1 MFHLAA
7 NYVAIGQTADT
18 DVVAIADSVLNI
30 QNSHFVLPQPMD
42 LWAAF
47 LSSLTMTR
55 GKITFPSISQY
66 GGTWI
71 RPQSNALLPPTD
83 PNVADYRRS
92 PFRIPAFEEIRVLA
106 TSGLACMTEAAYAL
120 LVLGAGVTPVPP
132 GNIWT
137 IRGTSTTAGVAKTWT
152 GITMTWD
159 NQLPDGRYA
168 VIGSNLVSATGIAH
182 RLIFNGQ
189 VWRPGGLS
197 FATAGLRTHE
207 MFIKGGLGVWGY
219 FQPIFYPN
227 VEVLDNATG
236 NAHTLFLDCV
246 KVG

>member
-7 NYVAIGQTADT
+7 NFVAIGQTADT
-18 DVVAIADSVLNI
+18 DIVAVTDTILNI

-47 LSSLTMTR
+47 VSSLTMTR
-55 GKITFPSISQY
+55 VKLTFPSIAQY

-83 PNVADYRRS
+83 PNVADYRRA
-92 PFRIPAFEEIRVLA
+92 PFRIPAFEEFRYLG
-106 TSGLACMTEAAYAL
+106 TSALACMTEAAYAISW
-120 LVLGAGVTPVPP
+120 LGAGLTPVPA
-132 GNIWT
+132 GNIYT
-137 IRGTSTTAGVAKTWT
+137 IRATSTTAGVAKTWT
-152 GITMTWD
+152 PISLTWD
-159 NQLPDGRYA
+159 NQLPDGRFA
-168 VIGSNLVSATGIAH
+168 VIGSNMVSATGIAH
-182 RLIFNGQ
+182 RLVFNGQ

-197 FATAGLRTHE
+197 FATAGLRGHDMQT
-207 MFIKGGLGVWGY
+207 KGGLGVWGY
-219 FQPIFYPN
+219 FQPIFYPTC
-227 VEVLDNATG
+227 EILDNATG